1 MNEPTKYGLMAAI
14 ETIAEAT
21 RTPNDV
27 IIEALTG
34 IALDEEDAG
43 NLKAAFELFYSEL
56 PKEAE
61 CPNCVRVKV
70 EFNECARE
78 AE

>member
-43 NLKAAFELFYSEL
+43 NLKAAFELFIANYQRRLSDEQL
-56 PKEAE
+56 CKETTA
-61 CPNCVRVKV
+61 
-70 EFNECARE
+70 
-78 AE
+78 